1 MKVLNFIDKFI
12 ALLNEFIA
20 AFGISAGVFLA
31 FINVVARFVFNEGL
45 EWAFELTNYLF
56 IWSAFFGASYCF
68 RKECHIRVTLLL
80 DVLPSKIAKFT
91 TILAKL
97 ITFTYLLAVAY
108 FGYLFIFDPDFGL
121 KASGEISVDVN
132 IPMWIPYM
140 VLPIAFLTAAY
151 RVFQKAIEL
160 SKTPADEIVVKQEHE
175 MIIDEVEMNMKE
187 AKKW

>member
-1 MKVLNFIDKFI
+1 MKIFTLLDKLI
-12 ALLNEFIA
+12 GLINEFIA
-20 AFGISAGVFLA
+20 SFGIAFGVFLA
-31 FINVVARFVFNEGL
+31 FINVIARFVFNEGL

-68 RKECHIRVTLLL
+68 REECHIRVTLLL
-80 DVLPSKIAKFT
+80 DILPAKLAKFT
-91 TILAKL
+91 TILSKL
-97 ITFTYLLAVAY
+97 ITFSYLLAVAY

-140 VLPIAFLTAAY
+140 VLPIAFVTASY

-187 AKKW
+187 AKK